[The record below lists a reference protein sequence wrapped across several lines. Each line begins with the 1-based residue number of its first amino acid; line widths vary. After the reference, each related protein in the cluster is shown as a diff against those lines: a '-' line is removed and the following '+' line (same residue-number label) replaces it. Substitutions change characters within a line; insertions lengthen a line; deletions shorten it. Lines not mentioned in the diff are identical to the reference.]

1 MQLKSKHD
9 IAFSRMNLIFE
20 GEKKQQLCIWNK
32 IRLLS
37 SLKLLLCP

>member
-20 GEKKQQLCIWNK
+20 GKKKNNNSVFGIK
-32 IRLLS
+32 FDY
-37 SLKLLLCP
+37 